1 MVVIIKK
8 KGDLLDLEGMEEED
22 GGGDASGLSCLM

>member
-1 MVVIIKK
+1 MVVIIK
-8 KGDLLDLEGMEEED
+8 KGDLLDLEGMEED